1 MELCDHGEF
10 RFFFFFCPGL
20 LFSQRPRLRHIHRQ
34 EKHTGFV
41 SLPIPSSSGSWTAK
55 SILSK
60 WVVNGG
66 ARFLTLADTEVAA
79 FRFQAFKSVHVEE
92 SSPAASA
99 VDHRTTHLRLFVVR
113 CPSSIQRQC
122 SIEQKGKGSA
132 RCLFQ
137 KRLEVANFPTRK
149 DRHSMRALRQNEC
162 RPPSALERH
171 FFAACVSLNGPFT
184 R

>member
-1 MELCDHGEF
+1 MPCGALGPWGIPLC
-10 RFFFFFCPGL
+10 PWL
-20 LFSQRPRLRHIHRQ
+20 LFSQRSRLRHTHRQ

-41 SLPIPSSSGSWTAK
+41 SLPVPSSSGSWTAK

-66 ARFLTLADTEVAA
+66 AWFLTLADTEVAA

-92 SSPAASA
+92 SSPAAWA
-99 VDHRTTHLRLFVVR
+99 LDHRRTYLHSFLVR

-122 SIEQKGKGSA
+122 SVEQEGKGSA

-137 KRLEVANFPTRK
+137 KRLEVANFPTTK
-149 DRHSMRALRQNEC
+149 DRHSMWALRQNEC
-162 RPPSALERH
+162 RPPSALQRH
-171 FFAACVSLNGPFT
+171 FFAACVSLNGTFIL
-184 R
+184 